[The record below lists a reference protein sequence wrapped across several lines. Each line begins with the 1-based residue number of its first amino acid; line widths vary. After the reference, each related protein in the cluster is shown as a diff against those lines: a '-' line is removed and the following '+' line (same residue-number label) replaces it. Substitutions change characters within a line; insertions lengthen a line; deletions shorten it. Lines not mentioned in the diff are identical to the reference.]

1 MLDIV
6 QILRRNRF
14 LVFAENARRE
24 ILQSPPLCL
33 PGFADRPAE
42 GLRIRCHCH
51 YLGNSYTRISVTTGG
66 IRVKK
71 SLVFDAC
78 RPALGP
84 EGTAE
89 PIFVRG
95 HGGDP
100 APLGPWPNARLAKE
114 AAKTAVVAFAVVEF
128 APVIKSSV
136 PETLKKYPCFAEECS
151 QFLQRRENT
160 ITDGKVDRT

>member
-24 ILQSPPLCL
+24 VLQSPPLCL

-42 GLRIRCHCH
+42 ALLVRCHCH
-51 YLGNSYTRISVTTGG
+51 SLGDTRISVTAGG

-71 SLVFDAC
+71 SLVFGAC
-78 RPALGP
+78 RSALGP
-84 EGTAE
+84 EGPAE
-89 PIFVRG
+89 PLYVRR

-100 APLGPWPNARLAKE
+100 APLGLAERKVSERSGEDRSCRFRTRL
-114 AAKTAVVAFAVVEF
+114 EF
-128 APVIKSSV
+128 PPVTESSV
-136 PETLKKYPCFAEECS
+136 PETLKKYPCFAAE
-151 QFLQRRENT
+151 
-160 ITDGKVDRT
+160 